1 MGSEK
6 IYNFNKIQLIILSLK
21 ICPPGILS
29 TQYIT
34 KILSI
39 LFTKYYI
46 LVKFIIIKTRGGQFA
61 NRLHFKNVPSN
72 EVK

>member
-21 ICPPGILS
+21 IRPPGILS

-39 LFTKYYI
+39 LFTKYI
-46 LVKFIIIKTRGGQFA
+46 LVEFIIIKTRDGQFA
-61 NRLHFKNVPSN
+61 NRLHFLNVPSN